1 MRHDEYARFDAVGLR
16 ELVSGGQ
23 VSVDEVA
30 SAAREAIAL
39 AQDRVNGATQVFD
52 TPLEYDPD
60 GPFAGVPFMI
70 KDSQPMAAGVEF
82 TIGSRALDGI
92 RAAHDSDLMKRF
104 RAAGLATYG
113 VTTVPEM
120 CLSFATESVRYG
132 VTRNP
137 FDPSRG
143 VGGSS
148 GGAAAMVAAGAVP
161 VAHANDAA
169 GSIRIPASC
178 CGLVGL
184 KPSRGRVPT
193 GPDTGDP
200 VFGMAYEF
208 AVTRTVRDTA
218 HLLDLVQGP
227 AVGDKYTAPPP
238 LRPYVQELTA
248 EPGALRVALSTTAW
262 SGVAVDPE
270 VAAAAVRVAATLEQL
285 GMPVVEASPAVDWDD
300 VFRASHGE
308 INAVAEPWLTAPRQP
323 PADRLEAVSRAML
336 AEAVNY
342 RATDLMACFAAQ
354 NRVTRAVG
362 AFFTEYDLL
371 VTPTIGQLPA
381 PNGTYD
387 YDDPSYTVDSWLTT
401 IFAYGPFTLVFNV
414 SGQPAIS
421 LPLGRSASG
430 LPIGVQLVAP
440 YGREDVL
447 LRVAA
452 KLEEAMAIAGS
463 R

>member
-1 MRHDEYARFDAVGLR
+1 VRHDEYARCDAVGLR
-16 ELVSGGQ
+16 ELVSSGQ
-23 VSVDEVA
+23 VSAVEVA
-30 SAAREAIAL
+30 SAAREAIDL
-39 AQDRVNGATQVFD
+39 AQDQVNGATQIFD
-52 TPLEYDPD
+52 TPLDHSPD

-82 TIGSRALDGI
+82 TIGSRALNGV
-92 RAAHDSDLMKRF
+92 RAAGDTDLMKRF

-137 FDPSRG
+137 WDVTRG
-143 VGGSS
+143 AGGSS

-169 GSIRIPASC
+169 GSIRVPASC

-184 KPSRGRVPT
+184 KPSRGRVPC
-193 GPDTGDP
+193 GPDIGDP
-200 VFGMAYEF
+200 IFGMAYEF

-218 HLLDLVQGP
+218 HLLDLVQGS
-227 AVGDKYTAPPP
+227 AVGDKYTAPTP
-238 LRPYVQELTA
+238 LRPYVQELGA
-248 EPGALRVALSTTAW
+248 DPGKLRVALSTTAW
-262 SGVAVDPE
+262 SGVTVDPE
-270 VAAAAVRVAATLEQL
+270 VAAAAVRVAKTLDDL
-285 GMPVVEASPAVDWDD
+285 GMPVAEASPALDWED
-300 VFRASHGE
+300 VFHASHGE
-308 INAVAEPWLTAPRQP
+308 INAVAEPWLTARRQP
-323 PADRLEAVSRAML
+323 PLDKLEAVSRAVL
-336 AEAVNY
+336 AEAATY

-354 NRVTRAVG
+354 NRVTRKVG
-362 AFFTEYDLL
+362 AFFTRYDLL
-371 VTPTIGQLPA
+371 VTPTLGQLPA
-381 PNGTYD
+381 PHGTLAYD
-387 YDDPSYTVDSWLTT
+387 SPEHTVDSWLRS
-401 IFAYGPFTLVFNV
+401 IFDYGPFTVVFNV

-421 LPLGRSASG
+421 LPLGRSAGG

-452 KLEEAMAIAGS
+452 KLEQAMPWG
-463 R
+463 